1 MGDLFGPVGPEGN
14 FHHNAVLT
22 HHEDDGTLG
31 AGYVAA
37 GDALVEHWVEHGPN
51 DLLFMPIIT
60 NYRHGIELLLK
71 DAIRTAARCLRRGGI
86 TDPELRDPELSKWL
100 ARGVRHKLQPLAERL
115 DQLLG
120 QLREETLPPNI
131 HKTLIRVHEL
141 DPTGETFRY
150 ATSWSKEDNGSC
162 LRRGLTPHTWMSLP
176 WELSSTASRTSS
188 KAALGRS
195 WTSTGSI
202 SPSTR
207 TSGFSPGRDAP
218 RGLSPLLVQSPKRL
232 IDRPP
237 SYVSRASLTGLTV
250 TLHL

>member
-1 MGDLFGPVGPEGN
+1 MGDLFGPVGPAGN

-51 DLLFMPIIT
+51 DLLFMPIIM

-71 DAIRTAARCLRRGGI
+71 NAIRTAARCLRRDGS

-100 ARGVRHKLQPLAERL
+100 AHEVRHKLQPLAERL

-120 QLREETLPPNI
+120 RLREETLPPDI

-150 ATSWSKEDNGSC
+150 ATSWSKEDK
-162 LRRGLTPHTWMSLP
+162 RFV
-176 WELSSTASRTSS
+176 
-188 KAALGRS
+188 
-195 WTSTGSI
+195 
-202 SPSTR
+202 PSNR
-207 TSGFSPGRDAP
+207 PDATHVDVVAMGAEFHSVANLIEGGVGTVLDLY
-218 RGLSPLLVQSPKRL
+218 REYQSEYENEW
-232 IDRPP
+232 I
-237 SYVSRASLTGLTV
+237 
-250 TLHL
+250 